1 MSAGACVSA
10 ISGMQHTASSLLC
23 PQDMGHFFLSGC
35 EKSGLT
41 DVATGL
47 VLLNAWLF
55 QADEGAAHPA
65 LPSGVRG
72 LWSLSQTCYRAA
84 VSCHTGRPG

>member
-1 MSAGACVSA
+1 MSA
-10 ISGMQHTASSLLC
+10 ISGMQHMASSLLC

-41 DVATGL
+41 DVATSP
-47 VLLNAWLF
+47 VLLNVRSF
-55 QADEGAAHPA
+55 QAGEVAAHPA

-84 VSCHTGRPG
+84 VSSHTGRPG